1 MTPITERDKKVLIG
15 GGIFVILYILV
26 IYVAQPIYKKQKNT
40 VQEIENKILFIEKY
54 YAVVNQKNLYES
66 QDKVNK
72 DFGASLTQRFLAET
86 QPGLATAEMQ
96 KILEDISR
104 QAGVQLPRV
113 RVEKM
118 KYIETLLA
126 VPVELTLKSTMRS
139 LTEFIRLVESHEK
152 FMIIQEVNTRV
163 VNKTDPEQLQTRLLI
178 AGFIQQFEPEKN
190 KRA

>member
-15 GGIFVILYILV
+15 GAIFVVLYVLV

-40 VQEIENKILFIEKY
+40 ASDIENKILFIEKY
-54 YAVVNQKNLYES
+54 YAVINQKNLYDS
-66 QDKVNK
+66 QSKINK
-72 DFGASLTQRFLAET
+72 DFNASLTQRFLAEH
-86 QPGLATAEMQ
+86 QPGLAAAEMQ

-113 RVEKM
+113 RVEKV
-118 KYIETLLA
+118 KYIEKLLA
-126 VPVELTLKSTMRS
+126 VPVELTLLSTMRS

-152 FMIIQEVNTRV
+152 FMVIQEVNSRV
-163 VNKTDPEQLQTRLLI
+163 VKKMDPERLQTRLLI
-178 AGFIQQFEPEKN
+178 AGFIQQFEPEAN

>member
-1 MTPITERDKKVLIG
+1 MTPVTERDKKVLIA
-15 GGIFVILYILV
+15 GGIFVILYLLV
-26 IYVAQPIYKKQKNT
+26 IYVAQPIYKKQKHIASD
-40 VQEIENKILFIEKY
+40 IENKILFIEKY
-54 YAVVNQKNLYES
+54 YAVINQKTLYEN
-66 QDKVNK
+66 QEKLNK
-72 DFGASLTQRFLAET
+72 DFGANLTQHFLAET

-104 QAGVQLPRV
+104 QAGVELPRV

-126 VPVELTLKSTMRS
+126 VPVELTLLSTMRS
-139 LTEFIRLVESHEK
+139 LTEFIRLVENHEK
-152 FMIIQEVNTRV
+152 FMIVQELNTRV
-163 VNKTDPEQLQTRLLI
+163 VNKADPERLQTRLLI